1 MKKLNR
7 AFQKIG
13 NDYQEFK
20 DSMLSENSEVVFEK
34 AYKIFCVNEIYY
46 VLTNTYEYSRTD
58 IQTVLNFKGNI
69 LEQIYDE
76 WLHTDY
82 SHQDLFDD
90 TISKTLRLLKGARNK

>member
-7 AFQKIG
+7 VFQRIE
-13 NDYQEFK
+13 NDYLEFK
-20 DSMLSENSEVVFEK
+20 DLMLSEDVTVVFER

-46 VLTNTYEYSRTD
+46 VLTNSYDFSRTD
-58 IQTVLNFKGNI
+58 IHSVLNFKGNI

-76 WLHTDY
+76 WLHNDY

>member
-1 MKKLNR
+1 MKKLKR
-7 AFQKIG
+7 AFQKIE

-20 DSMLSENSEVVFEK
+20 DSMLSENTEVVFEN

-46 VLTNTYEYSRTD
+46 VLTNSYEYSRTD
-58 IQTVLNFKGNI
+58 IHTVLNFKGNI

-90 TISKTLRLLKGARNK
+90 TITKTLNLLKVERNK